1 MSYILQALK
10 KSQQDRELGQVPT
23 LTTAPAGPGPISP
36 RSINPWSFG
45 ALILALSAVL
55 IALYGTFGERLQ
67 HTGDQMPPLPRP
79 ALGPAPHQD
88 SGQIL
93 PDTGAGGT
101 GVASN
106 AAASI
111 PRRTADSQPETR
123 IKRIGQRPVD
133 LAVGRGGDGL
143 PSDHP
148 GGEVAKPK
156 DPDRRGGPNTPTTR
170 RVAQTE
176 AKSATPAMGAEK
188 TVQPGADAL
197 VATTRRPF
205 PTETP
210 GFHLPDPP
218 GRPGYSE
225 FLRSEAERLRAR
237 LADLG
242 PAPAPTP
249 ARDKDRRMPDETV
262 VTPAPELPVRARK
275 LPGSLP
281 AARARPST
289 GDLALSETAARRP
302 RPPLERELPPEIHG
316 ALPTRQIIA
325 HIYAKEPERRFIIVN
340 SVKLHEGEGTADG
353 LILQEVRPDGIV
365 FQFKNH
371 RFFQPR

>member
-23 LTTAPAGPGPISP
+23 LATTPDSPGPIPP
-36 RSINPWSFG
+36 RSINPWTFG
-45 ALILALSAVL
+45 ALILALTAVL

-67 HTGDQMPPLPRP
+67 HTEDQMPPLPRS
-79 ALGPAPHQD
+79 ALGPAPDED

-101 GVASN
+101 GAASN
-106 AAASI
+106 AAATI
-111 PRRTADSQPETR
+111 PPRTADRRPGTR
-123 IKRIGQRPVD
+123 IGSTGERPVD
-133 LAVGRGGDGL
+133 LSVGRGGGDGL
-143 PSDHP
+143 LSDHP

-156 DPDRRGGPNTPTTR
+156 EPDRRGGPNTPTPG
-170 RVAQTE
+170 RVAQAE
-176 AKSATPAMGAEK
+176 AENTTPAVGTKKA
-188 TVQPGADAL
+188 VQPGADAL
-197 VATTRRPF
+197 VATTRHPF

-210 GFHLPDPP
+210 GSRLPDPV

-225 FLRSEAERLRAR
+225 FLRSEAERLRKR
-237 LADLG
+237 LVALDT
-242 PAPAPTP
+242 APAPTP
-249 ARDKDRRMPDETV
+249 ARDKDRQMPDETV
-262 VTPAPELPVRARK
+262 VAPELPVRARK
-275 LPGSLP
+275 LPGTLP
-281 AARARPST
+281 PGPATPST
-289 GDLALSETAARRP
+289 RGLALSKTAAGRP
-302 RPPLERELPPEIHG
+302 RPPLERELPLEIHG
-316 ALPTRQIIA
+316 ALPRRQIIA